1 MCRDDL
7 IYWVLTDK
15 ELLQTGK
22 LGPQHRNE
30 NTGIAEA
37 EVFEGQVFMTE
48 EELAPFCV
56 AENEVMNAVKRK
68 GFNNILQ

>member
-1 MCRDDL
+1 MQSEL
-7 IYWVLTDK
+7 IYWVLNSD

-22 LGPQHRNE
+22 LGTQHRNE
-30 NTGIAEA
+30 NTGMKGV

-56 AENEVMNAVKRK
+56 AEKDVLNAVKKK
-68 GFNNILQ
+68 GQK

>member
-1 MCRDDL
+1 M
-7 IYWVLTDK
+7 IYWVLTSE

-22 LGPQHRNE
+22 LGSQHRNE
-30 NTGIAEA
+30 NTGVEGV

-56 AENEVMNAVKRK
+56 SEKDVLEAVKKK
-68 GFNNILQ
+68 GIK